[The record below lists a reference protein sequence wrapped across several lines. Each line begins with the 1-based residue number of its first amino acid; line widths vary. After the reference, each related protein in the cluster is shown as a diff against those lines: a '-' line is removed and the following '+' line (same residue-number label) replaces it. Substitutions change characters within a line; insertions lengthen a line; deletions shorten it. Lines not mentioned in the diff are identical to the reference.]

1 MTPINQPPSSFQP
14 SEVHL
19 QDYLIVVMRR
29 RKIFLATLVAFFI
42 GIAIYTFAVKPIYE
56 SSTTLHVRDDKKGKG
71 DLLGQ
76 LGMSS
81 QSPIDAEIEILKS
94 RTIAEEVVSRLHLN
108 WKVSDQS
115 KGLSFKIADF
125 SSNAIKAEYKVE
137 LTEAGGYMVLDSD
150 GKLLGNGR
158 SDLLLQTAE
167 LRLLLTA
174 IKGKPG
180 NGFSLSLQP
189 IHSAGNAL
197 KEKIRAAEVGKKTSI
212 IRLSLTNND
221 PLQARDIVNT
231 LAAVYLEQS
240 IAFKTEEAGKTVS
253 FIDTQMNSVRD
264 ELDSAEKNLQTYKT
278 GTGVL
283 KLDSEAEELVKKISE
298 VEKERTALLIQKK
311 QVEFALVS
319 LRDALKRGK
328 VYTPAALREDP
339 GVAAMAGK
347 LAELEVQKRGLSAEL
362 TDSHPQVKSL
372 QGQIDEIQK
381 KLISIYETNQKNLAL
396 QETALA
402 QNLARYEKS
411 LLQLPATERDLARLM
426 RHTKV
431 NADIYLFL
439 LQKHE
444 EARILKASTISNI
457 NIIDPAIAAEK
468 PLKPNKKKN
477 LLLGFLVGLMA
488 ATGLVFFIEYLD
500 DTIKDGETAQHLLG
514 ATLLAIIPFIS
525 RKGQS
530 TDERLQSLVVH
541 LDPKSIAAEAFR
553 ALRTS
558 LHFSAINRGKKV
570 ILMTSTFPG
579 EGKSTVVSNLAV
591 SLAQTG
597 ARVILLDCDMRRPS
611 LHEIFGH
618 SKLPGLSEVLAGDIP
633 FGSVLHD
640 TGIERLDFISAG
652 TTPPNPS
659 ELLGSE
665 QMLNLLA
672 TLRESYDHILIDA
685 PPVLAVTDA
694 PLLTARVDVVLVTI
708 QAERVPV
715 KAAQRMIE
723 MLANVQAPL
732 AGIILNEKT
741 ERSSERYGYYGYYGG
756 DSYMSGYFDDDESIA
771 RKKTSWWRQLLNKVI
786 KLAFK

>member
-1 MTPINQPPSSFQP
+1 MTPINQPPSSVQP

-19 QDYLIVVMRR
+19 QDYLIVIMRR
-29 RKIFLATLVAFFI
+29 RKAFLAVFVAFFI

-56 SSTTLHVRDDKKGKG
+56 SSTTLHVHDDKKGKG

-76 LGMSS
+76 LGMAS

-94 RTIAEEVVSRLHLN
+94 RTISEEVVDRLHLN

-125 SSNAIKAEYKVE
+125 VSKTAKADYKVE
-137 LTEAGGYMVLDSD
+137 LTEAGGYKLLDSED
-150 GKLLGNGR
+150 KLLGNGR

-167 LRLLLTA
+167 LRLLLTE

-180 NGFSLSLQP
+180 DSCRISIQP
-189 IHSAGNAL
+189 IHSAGNTL
-197 KEKIRAAEVGKKTSI
+197 KERVRAVEVGKKTSI
-212 IRLSLTNND
+212 IRLSLTDND
-221 PLQARDIVNT
+221 PLKARDIANT
-231 LAAVYLEQS
+231 MAAVYLEQS
-240 IAFKTEEAGKTVS
+240 ISYKTEEAGKTVS
-253 FIDTQMNSVRD
+253 FIEAQMGSVRD
-264 ELDSAEKNLQTYKT
+264 ELDSAEKNLQAYKT

-298 VEKERTALLIQKK
+298 AEKERATLVIQKK

-319 LRDALKRGK
+319 QRDALKRGK
-328 VYTPAALREDP
+328 VYSSAGLREDP

-362 TDSHPQVKSL
+362 TDSHPQVKSI

-381 KLISIYETNQKNLAL
+381 KLIAIYETHQKNLAL

-402 QNLARYEKS
+402 QNLARYEKA
-411 LLQLPATERDLARLM
+411 LMQLPATERDLARLM

-468 PLKPNKKKN
+468 PVKPNKKKN

-488 ATGLVFFIEYLD
+488 ATGFVFFIEYLD
-500 DTIKDGETAQHLLG
+500 DTIKDGETAKRELG
-514 ATLLAIIPFIS
+514 TTLLAVIPFIT
-525 RKGQS
+525 RKLQG
-530 TDERLQSLVVH
+530 DGNRLESLVVH

-579 EGKSTVVSNLAV
+579 EGKSTIISNLAV

-618 SKLPGLSEVLAGDIP
+618 SKLPGLSEVLAGDSP
-633 FGSVLHD
+633 FDTVLHD
-640 TGIERLDFISAG
+640 TGIEGLDFVSAG
-652 TTPPNPS
+652 TSPPNPS

-665 QMLNLLA
+665 QMLTLLA
-672 TLRESYDHILIDA
+672 DLRERYDHILIDA

-694 PLLTARVDVVLVTI
+694 PLLTARCDVVLVTI

-732 AGIILNEKT
+732 AGIILNEKS
-741 ERSSERYGYYGYYGG
+741 ERSSEHYGYYGSG
-756 DSYMSGYFDDDESIA
+756 SYMNGYFDDDESTA
-771 RKKTSWWRQLLNKVI
+771 RKKESWWRQLLKKVI
-786 KLAFK
+786 KSISK